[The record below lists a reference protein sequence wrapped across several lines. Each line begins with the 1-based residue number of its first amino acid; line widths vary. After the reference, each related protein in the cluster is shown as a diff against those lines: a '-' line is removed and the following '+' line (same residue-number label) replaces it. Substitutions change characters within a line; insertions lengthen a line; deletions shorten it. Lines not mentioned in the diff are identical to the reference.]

1 MKQMPM
7 KLISSEELLSTPIF
21 RVTLDQAV
29 DPDGFEIRRAIV
41 RHRGSAVMM
50 AVDARRRV
58 LLVRQYR
65 LPARDYLWELPAGRI
80 DEGESALQAA
90 RRELREETGCTAR
103 KWTRLAEFFPSPG
116 YVEEKMTIYVA
127 EDLRLGQAQPMEDER
142 IETRWFTLREIE
154 NMIGRGR
161 IRDAKT
167 IIGWALYR
175 RRAQRS
181 RSRAQ

>member
-1 MKQMPM
+1 MPM
-7 KLISSEELLSTPIF
+7 KILSSQELLSTPIF
-21 RVTLDQAV
+21 RVTMERAV

-80 DEGESALQAA
+80 DPGETPLRAA
-90 RRELREETGCTAR
+90 RRELREETGCIAR
-103 KWTRLAEFFPSPG
+103 NWTRLVEFFPSPG
-116 YVEEKMTIYVA
+116 YVEEKMTIFLA
-127 EDLRLGQAQPMEDER
+127 ENLRLGQAQPMEDER
-142 IETRWFTLREIE
+142 IETGWFTINQIGKMIE
-154 NMIGRGR
+154 SGE

-167 IIGWALYR
+167 VIGWAMFR
-175 RRAQRS
+175 RRLVQRS
-181 RSRAQ
+181 GKSAR

>member
-1 MKQMPM
+1 MKI
-7 KLISSEELLSTPIF
+7 LSSQELLSTPIF
-21 RVTLDQAV
+21 RVTMDCAV

-80 DEGESALQAA
+80 DPGETPLRAA
-90 RRELREETGCTAR
+90 RRELREETGCIAR
-103 KWTRLAEFFPSPG
+103 KWTRLVEFFPSPG
-116 YVEEKMTIYVA
+116 YVEEKMTIFLA

-142 IETRWFTLREIE
+142 IETGWFTINQIGKMIE
-154 NMIGRGR
+154 SGE

-167 IIGWALYR
+167 VIGWAMFR
-175 RRAQRS
+175 RRLVQRS
-181 RSRAQ
+181 GKSAR

>member
-1 MKQMPM
+1 MPM

-21 RVTLDQAV
+21 RVTLDHAV
-29 DPDGFEIRRAIV
+29 DPGGFEIRRAIV

-65 LPARDYLWELPAGRI
+65 LPARACLWELPAGRI
-80 DEGESALQAA
+80 DEGETPLKAA

-103 KWTRLAEFFPSPG
+103 RWKKLAEFFPSPG
-116 YVEEKMTIYVA
+116 YVEEKMTIYLA
-127 EDLRLGQAQPMEDER
+127 EDLRQGEPQPMEDER
-142 IETRWFTLREIE
+142 IETGWFTLREMGG
-154 NMIGRGR
+154 MIASGE

-167 IIGWALYR
+167 MIGWAMLKCR
-175 RRAQRS
+175 PPQPRG
-181 RSRAQ
+181 SRAQ

>member
-1 MKQMPM
+1 MPM
-7 KLISSEELLSTPIF
+7 KILSSQELLSTPIF
-21 RVTLDQAV
+21 RVTMDRAV

-80 DEGESALQAA
+80 DPGETPLRAA
-90 RRELREETGCTAR
+90 RRELREETGCIAR
-103 KWTRLAEFFPSPG
+103 KWTRLVEFFPSPG
-116 YVEEKMTIYVA
+116 YVEEKMTIFLA

-142 IETRWFTLREIE
+142 IETGWFTINQIGKMIE
-154 NMIGRGR
+154 SGE

-167 IIGWALYR
+167 VIGWAMFR
-175 RRAQRS
+175 RRLVQRS
-181 RSRAQ
+181 GKSAR